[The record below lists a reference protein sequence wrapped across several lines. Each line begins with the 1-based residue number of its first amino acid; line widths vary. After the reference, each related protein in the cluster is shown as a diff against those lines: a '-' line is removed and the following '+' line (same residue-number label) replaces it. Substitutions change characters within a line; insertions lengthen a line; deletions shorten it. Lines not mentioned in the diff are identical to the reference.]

1 MSRTH
6 IRAGEPGGA
15 AGWRMW
21 RVVHNDA
28 DGLPAL
34 ASSERQ
40 FVWEDRSVRA
50 RCLPPSD
57 HFGASDWYR
66 DHRQTPEHASPSVV
80 CGCGIHAYWS
90 QSDAL
95 GDTTLGRGTLRAVG
109 PVELTERMLETET
122 GVRAEAAR
130 MVGPIWLMGECG
142 LARPQ
147 LTECGNVVSMDLETF
162 VLRCADHSRA
172 EAPNADEAIWAV
184 RQQLEA
190 RYQVEVQST
199 INSTERQN

>member
-6 IRAGEPGGA
+6 IRAGEQGVA
-15 AGWRMW
+15 AGWRVW

-34 ASSERQ
+34 ASTERQ
-40 FVWEDRSVRA
+40 YVWEDRSVRA

-66 DHRQTPEHASPSVV
+66 DHRRTPDHASPAIV

-90 QSDAL
+90 EVDAL
-95 GDTTLGRGTLRAVG
+95 ADMTLGRGTLRAVG
-109 PVELTERMLETET
+109 PVELTERMLETES

-142 LARPQ
+142 VARLH
-147 LTECGNVVSMDLETF
+147 LTACGNIVSMDLETF
-162 VLRCADHSRA
+162 VLRCGDHATADP
-172 EAPNADEAIWAV
+172 PNADRAIWAV

-190 RYQVEVQST
+190 RYQVEVMSS
-199 INSTERQN
+199 INSSERQS